1 MWLKRLSANK
11 QEEGANG
18 RWGRAQIPCPGCF
31 QTHPRRVISLWKPIS
46 TQSKNHRGTRH
57 RQGSSSVTIEEGIP
71 AQLQGCPRRT
81 RAPALWDGNM
91 QSLLLL
97 EMFLVLD
104 SCTVWA
110 QKYHLVKWDRRLALF
125 CLLLLKQQLTDFSL
139 SRPSSCWLP
148 QWIALSQL
156 QCNWVDWLLILLEA
170 CGHLFRESA
179 DLEAHLVRWIL
190 PDFLKVFKFVSVLN

>member
-57 RQGSSSVTIEEGIP
+57 RQGSSSVTVEEGIP

-148 QWIALSQL
+148 RWIALSQL
-156 QCNWVDWLLILLEA
+156 QCNWVDWWLILLEG

-179 DLEAHLVRWIL
+179 DFEAHLVRWIL